1 VKSNINRR
9 QEIFRDVLP
18 PVGTKAYLDAIEKL
32 KKREQDNPG
41 IKEFS
46 KKSWEKVTKS
56 LEAQYLSN
64 CDFLTENSLRH
75 FLTEFNNRAWKYG
88 LRSMPIMFNIME
100 AFFNYR
106 KPEIYF
112 ELIEEDNYLISFF
125 DFINYITSKE
135 FDDNK
140 NLIDENITSD
150 IIYNFNVGKDLE
162 EIKFKNDTD
171 EEFIVAGVSIIRREN
186 EITVLMVTGKKKTEN
201 LSIDK
206 DSFKFDTQNPNK
218 SEIIDEI
225 KETLKTEE
233 IEYEY
238 IDEDKKFIKVL
249 VAARIDLETR
259 TIDARYVAE
268 ETNLTFNVVTDEID
282 GFLKENGDFISEELK
297 TAYENSREKIEGFN
311 PIFEVIKLSLYLP
324 YFFNSQEDD
333 IVEEV
338 LDTKFKKQ
346 FSSPLTKRKFNN
358 VFGFKASTKSL
369 YSIDTDNVLSPDKIK
384 LRDDLFKVQTDGYWK
399 KLGLDEIGLDKKG
412 NPIHGRTWVNQNLS
426 WFEAKE
432 EDLVVE
438 KETELFKGKNAGF
451 IYILRNPTMD
461 KNIFKIGLTRN
472 EVDDRVNQLSKTS
485 VPDKFYKSQEW
496 NVKDCVK
503 AEKEIHSRLNDYRV
517 DPRREFFKIDY
528 DKAIKVIKEVID
540 EVNKE

>member
-1 VKSNINRR
+1 MKSNINRR

-75 FLTEFNNRAWKYG
+75 FLAEFNNRAWKYG
-88 LRSMPIMFNIME
+88 LRSMPVMFNIME

-112 ELIEEDNYLISFF
+112 ELIEEENYLISFF
-125 DFINYITSKE
+125 DFIDYITSRE

-162 EIKFKNDTD
+162 EIKFKNDAD

-238 IDEDKKFIKVL
+238 LDEDKKFIKVL
-249 VAARIDLETR
+249 VAARIDLETM

-268 ETNLTFNVVTDEID
+268 ETNLMFNVVTDEID

-324 YFFNSQEDD
+324 YFFNSKEDA

-438 KETELFKGKNAGF
+438 KETELFIGKNAGF

>member
-88 LRSMPIMFNIME
+88 LRSMPVMFNIME

-112 ELIEEDNYLISFF
+112 ELIEEENYLISFF
-125 DFINYITSKE
+125 DFIDYITSKE

-162 EIKFKNDTD
+162 EIKFKNDAD

-218 SEIIDEI
+218 TEIIDEI

-249 VAARIDLETR
+249 VAARIDLETM

-268 ETNLTFNVVTDEID
+268 ETNLMFNVVTDEID
-282 GFLKENGDFISEELK
+282 GFLKENGDFISEQLK

-324 YFFNSQEDD
+324 YFFNSQEDA

-369 YSIDTDNVLSPDKIK
+369 YSIDTNNVLSPDKIK

-426 WFEAKE
+426 WFEANE

>member
-1 VKSNINRR
+1 MKSNINRR

-18 PVGTKAYLDAIEKL
+18 PIGSKAYLDAIEKF
-32 KKREQDNPG
+32 KKKEQDNPG
-41 IKEFS
+41 IMEFR
-46 KKSWEKVTKS
+46 KKSWEKVTRS
-56 LEAQYLSN
+56 LKAQYLSN
-64 CDFLTENSLRH
+64 CDFQTEISLRH

-88 LRSMPIMFNIME
+88 LRSMPMMFNIME

-112 ELIEEDNYLISFF
+112 ELIKEENYLFSFF
-125 DFINYITSKE
+125 DFMDYITSKE
-135 FDDNK
+135 FEDNK

-150 IIYNFNVGKDLE
+150 IIYNFNVGKDIE
-162 EIKFKNDTD
+162 KIKFKNDED

-186 EITVLMVTGKKKTEN
+186 EITILMVTGKKKTEN
-201 LSIDK
+201 HTIDK
-206 DSFKFDTQNPNK
+206 DSYKFDTQIPNK
-218 SEIIDEI
+218 SEIIAEI

-238 IDEDKKFIKVL
+238 LDGDKKFIKVL
-249 VAARIDLETR
+249 VSSRIDLETM

-268 ETNLTFNVVTDEID
+268 ETNLMFNVVTDEID
-282 GFLKENGDFISEELK
+282 GFLKGNGDFISEQLK
-297 TAYENSREKIEGFN
+297 TAYENSREKIQNFN
-311 PIFEVIKLSLYLP
+311 PIFELIKLSLYLP
-324 YFFNSQEDD
+324 YFFNSKEDA

-338 LDTKFKKQ
+338 LDTNFKKQ
-346 FSSPLTKRKFNN
+346 YSSPLTKRNFNN
-358 VFGFKASTKSL
+358 TFGFKASTKSL
-369 YSIDTDNVLSPDKIK
+369 YSIDTENIFSPDKIT
-384 LRDDLFKVQTDGYWK
+384 LRDDLFKIQTSGYWK

-432 EDLVVE
+432 EDLVIE
-438 KETELFKGKNAGF
+438 KEAELFKGKNAGF
-451 IYILRNPTMD
+451 IYILRNPIMD

-472 EVDDRVNQLSKTS
+472 EVDERVNQLSKTS

-496 NVKDCVK
+496 NVKDCVM
-503 AEKEIHSRLNDYRV
+503 AEKEIHKRLNDYRV

-528 DKAIKVIKEVID
+528 DKAIKVIKEEID
-540 EVNKE
+540 KINKE

>member
-1 VKSNINRR
+1 MKSNINRR

-75 FLTEFNNRAWKYG
+75 FLAEFNNRAWKYG
-88 LRSMPIMFNIME
+88 LRSMPVMFNIME

-112 ELIEEDNYLISFF
+112 ELIEEENYLISFF
-125 DFINYITSKE
+125 DFIDYITSRE

-150 IIYNFNVGKDLE
+150 IIYNFNVGKDLV
-162 EIKFKNDTD
+162 EIKFKNDAD

-218 SEIIDEI
+218 SKIIDEI

-238 IDEDKKFIKVL
+238 LDEDKKFIKVL
-249 VAARIDLETR
+249 VAARIDLETM

-268 ETNLTFNVVTDEID
+268 ETNLMFNVVTDEID

-324 YFFNSQEDD
+324 YFFNSKEDA

-399 KLGLDEIGLDKKG
+399 NLGLDEIGLDKKG

>member
-1 VKSNINRR
+1 MKSNINRR

-88 LRSMPIMFNIME
+88 LRSMPVMFNIME

-112 ELIEEDNYLISFF
+112 ELIEEENYLISFF
-125 DFINYITSKE
+125 DFIDYITSKE

-162 EIKFKNDTD
+162 EIKFKNDAD

-218 SEIIDEI
+218 TEIIDEI

-249 VAARIDLETR
+249 VAARIDLETM

-268 ETNLTFNVVTDEID
+268 ETNLMFNVVTDEID
-282 GFLKENGDFISEELK
+282 GFLKENGDFISEQLK

-324 YFFNSQEDD
+324 YFFNSQEDA

-369 YSIDTDNVLSPDKIK
+369 YSIDTNNVLSPDKIK

-426 WFEAKE
+426 WFEANE

>member
-1 VKSNINRR
+1 MKSNINRR

-75 FLTEFNNRAWKYG
+75 FLAEFNNRAWKYG
-88 LRSMPIMFNIME
+88 LRSMPVMFNIME

-112 ELIEEDNYLISFF
+112 ELIEEENYLISFF
-125 DFINYITSKE
+125 DFIDHITSRE

-162 EIKFKNDTD
+162 EIKFKNDAY

-238 IDEDKKFIKVL
+238 LDEDKKFIKVL
-249 VAARIDLETR
+249 VAARIDLETM

-268 ETNLTFNVVTDEID
+268 ETNLMFNVVTDEID

-324 YFFNSQEDD
+324 YFFNSKEDA

-438 KETELFKGKNAGF
+438 KETELFIGKNAGF